1 MMPLGWN
8 ASAAGANFCSI
19 LDCNSEIDTSRKI
32 VEQTLIWGTLIL
44 DPTFSLM
51 VVTEPVRPHGS
62 VVQTRPG
69 YSGRARNGDAS

>member
-1 MMPLGWN
+1 MMPRGWN

-19 LDCNSEIDTSRKI
+19 PGCNSDIDTSRKI

-44 DPTFSLM
+44 DPAFSVML
-51 VVTEPVRPHGS
+51 VTEPVRPHGS
-62 VVQTRPG
+62 VVHTRPG